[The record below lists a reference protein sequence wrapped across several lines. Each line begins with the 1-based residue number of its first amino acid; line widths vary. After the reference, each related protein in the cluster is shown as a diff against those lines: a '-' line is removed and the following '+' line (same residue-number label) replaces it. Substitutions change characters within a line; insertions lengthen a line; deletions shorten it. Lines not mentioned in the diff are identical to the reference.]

1 MEGTSKLNLENGK
14 YISYKYIKNNSKKD
28 YLFLYI
34 HGYSD
39 NMKEAKSM
47 KIEEIAKNNNIDLV
61 KLDLFGHG
69 GSSGKKVEMVMD
81 DWYEC
86 CKIIVEKI
94 INPTNKK
101 IVFIG
106 SSLGGW
112 LSYILAEEF
121 KNKTKAIV
129 GVAGAADFFTEII
142 EPLVKEEDKN
152 KDLVYEMVYD
162 SGVPSGDFISK
173 KLIENSKKYNM
184 LKRKKIN
191 ITCPIRLIH
200 GLIDSV
206 VPFNISIK
214 FAQIVESQDVKLYL
228 EKIMNHDLTKS
239 NNLNILEK
247 VINDLIIDLK

>member
-1 MEGTSKLNLENGK
+1 MEGTSNLNLENGK

-173 KLIENSKKYNM
+173 KLIENSKKT
-184 LKRKKIN
+184 I
-191 ITCPIRLIH
+191 C
-200 GLIDSV
+200 
-206 VPFNISIK
+206 
-214 FAQIVESQDVKLYL
+214 
-228 EKIMNHDLTKS
+228 
-239 NNLNILEK
+239 
-247 VINDLIIDLK
+247 